1 MTDSLAARLGNRRV
15 TRGIL
20 RARLP
25 LLALSGHGGV
35 LASCLLLTQSGHG
48 RPAPLSVD
56 LKKKKRPG
64 AVTLTRRFPGYGT
77 QTAKPPGLGHYRR
90 LCLRPPIQLPFPF
103 GIRWA
108 SELRALPHH
117 QSRDTFSRPAKSYLT
132 NSAKCDRQRDSA
144 ATFRILH
151 KRLRKRGV
159 FCAGVAGR
167 SARSAKSRSRFRRVP
182 ICLSGSLIPLSR
194 GRA

>member
-1 MTDSLAARLGNRRV
+1 MLHELEH
-15 TRGIL
+15 
-20 RARLP
+20 LP
-25 LLALSGHGGV
+25 NTLNHIQHPPQCLLLALSGHRHR
-35 LASCLLLTQSGHG
+35 AHQCLLLGEQRTSIAGDPMSPFDPKRTWEAGAVVG
-48 RPAPLSVD
+48 RPE
-56 LKKKKRPG
+56 KKRPG

-77 QTAKPPGLGHYRR
+77 QTAKPPGLGHYRQ

-151 KRLRKRGV
+151 KRLRKRGA
-159 FCAGVAGR
+159 FCAGVAR
-167 SARSAKSRSRFRRVP
+167 
-182 ICLSGSLIPLSR
+182 L
-194 GRA
+194 RAEYSI